1 MSPWPLVQFI
11 EDLEGFEL
19 SIFLLGSVV
28 ALAATGF
35 AIDYLLNRQG
45 MGPFWNALYAAI
57 GAYIG
62 LCVHNFYLR
71 QYSSL
76 EPYLT
81 CVLVFGGLLAVVMSM
96 TAITQRWI

>member
-19 SIFLLGSVV
+19 SIFLLGAIV

-35 AIDYLLNRQG
+35 IIDYLLSRQG

-62 LCVHNFYLR
+62 LCL
-71 QYSSL
+71 
-76 EPYLT
+76 P
-81 CVLVFGGLLAVVMSM
+81 
-96 TAITQRWI
+96 